1 MAAVWAAA
9 SYYRGGLSLCR
20 AGSAWRVM
28 VPGGSMF
35 HLEPGTIVMPYAM
48 LYAYK

>member
-1 MAAVWAAA
+1 MATVWEAA
-9 SYYRGGLSLCR
+9 SYYRGFLSLYR